1 MNTLSEKTHV
11 RLKRNQ
17 QKLTQPH
24 LRILLLIA
32 VLLPMGILLIKPF
45 ETSAHGRDA
54 HGDHMDEQMKK
65 LHAIMPM
72 FSVASA
78 GLESAL
84 EHGDATAAKAH
95 ADKILAAVPDLKKSK
110 PHKKVKQRKT
120 FVVLATKL
128 EETVTTTV
136 DLSKKGDF
144 PGAKAAFKK
153 VQEICA
159 ACHTKFRD

>member
-1 MNTLSEKTHV
+1 MNTLSENTHL

-17 QKLTQPH
+17 QLTQPH
-24 LRILLLIA
+24 LKILLLIA
-32 VLLPMGILLIKPF
+32 VLLSMGILLIKPI
-45 ETSAHGRDA
+45 ETSAHGKDA

-65 LHAIMPM
+65 LHDIMPM

-78 GLESAL
+78 GLEFAL
-84 EHGDATAAKAH
+84 EKGDATAAKAQ
-95 ADKILAAVPDLKKSK
+95 ADKFLAAIPDLKKSK
-110 PHKKVKQRKT
+110 PHKNVKQRKT

-128 EETVTTTV
+128 EETVTTIV

-153 VQEICA
+153 VEEICA
-159 ACHTKFRD
+159 ACHAKFRD